1 MRKGPEPRRTP
12 AFATTLR
19 RGLITTEY
27 LYVKLLCPSVHT
39 SYSRYSSNTILLP
52 RYPSLNPKSRSL
64 YKVPGLADRWS
75 VLNYDPHGMDDPR
88 DIAEERQK
96 NVNPEVLTEPHL
108 QEHPQRGEKNRD
120 HEAQ

>member
-39 SYSRYSSNTILLP
+39 SYSRYSSNVTLLP
-52 RYPSLNPKSRSL
+52 RYPNFKPKSRSPD
-64 YKVPGLADRWS
+64 KE
-75 VLNYDPHGMDDPR
+75 PR
-88 DIAEERQK
+88 PFLIHSIAEKEG
-96 NVNPEVLTEPHL
+96 VLKTHT
-108 QEHPQRGEKNRD
+108 
-120 HEAQ
+120 

>member
-19 RGLITTEY
+19 RGLVTTEY

-52 RYPSLNPKSRSL
+52 RYPSLNPKSRSSTRSPVWPIDGQYL
-64 YKVPGLADRWS
+64 TMTHTAWMIPG
-75 VLNYDPHGMDDPR
+75 
-88 DIAEERQK
+88 I
-96 NVNPEVLTEPHL
+96 
-108 QEHPQRGEKNRD
+108 
-120 HEAQ
+120 